1 MSGGWYWA
9 FAAGDTDGEWQD
21 LDIFFECIF
30 LWYEREDA
38 GLADIKEAFFISF
51 CDSIAELFSSFFCVV
66 ASSLIVE
73 VEYGL
78 ANIGARLDSVGCFS
92 VLVANFVGIEDQIGG
107 IEVLR

>member
-21 LDIFFECIF
+21 LDFFFECIF

-73 VEYGL
+73 VEDGL